1 MEYIITKLID
11 FIDKFY
17 HQKKINKFL
26 INFNLKYVIDI
37 GSHKGEFID
46 SIIDINNKLKIYAV
60 EPQSKIFKKLQN
72 KYKNTK
78 KINLFKCAISNKNG
92 KKNLK
97 INIKS
102 STSSFSNYNKDSKWR
117 KLKEFLLNGFG
128 KSSFINLEKVNTITL
143 DKFCKKNKISKI
155 DLLKIDTEGHER
167 EVLEGGKKVL
177 KNKTEYVLIEFHLSK
192 IYQNYNFQKIDKILK
207 NKKFKLIKK
216 FKFPFLAFEDRI
228 YKKIN

>member
-60 EPQSKIFKKLQN
+60 EPQSKIFKKLQD

-117 KLKEFLLNGFG
+117 KLKEFLL
-128 KSSFINLEKVNTITL
+128 
-143 DKFCKKNKISKI
+143 KI
-155 DLLKIDTEGHER
+155 GRAH
-167 EVLEGGKKVL
+167 V
-177 KNKTEYVLIEFHLSK
+177 
-192 IYQNYNFQKIDKILK
+192 
-207 NKKFKLIKK
+207 
-216 FKFPFLAFEDRI
+216 
-228 YKKIN
+228 

>member
-1 MEYIITKLID
+1 M
-11 FIDKFY
+11 
-17 HQKKINKFL
+17 

-60 EPQSKIFKKLQN
+60 EPQSEIFKKLQD

-128 KSSFINLEKVNTITL
+128 KSSFINLEIVNTITL

-177 KNKTEYVLIEFHLSK
+177 K
-192 IYQNYNFQKIDKILK
+192 
-207 NKKFKLIKK
+207 KKQSM
-216 FKFPFLAFEDRI
+216 
-228 YKKIN
+228 Y